1 MWSVACSRNL
11 SLYCAFHFEWVVFTL
26 TQFEPLA
33 SPSAQTNTSRR
44 RRRWAISCQ
53 LVARRVNPS
62 TVTLATRL
70 QEKEIL
76 PSSEGTRRQRRRS
89 VVNLCLSLTFW
100 MIPSVFSYHDC
111 ILIWNNKESQR
122 VACLSA
128 DIFHR
133 AVGPRRVGW
142 RPCHQS
148 QGAGG
153 KWLM

>member
-1 MWSVACSRNL
+1 MDSSVEQESVAILCISFRMSCLHLDPVRAAGLPFSTNK
-11 SLYCAFHFEWVVFTL
+11 HKQ
-26 TQFEPLA
+26 TQTALGDIM
-33 SPSAQTNTSRR
+33 
-44 RRRWAISCQ
+44 AISW
-53 LVARRVNPS
+53 VNPS

-89 VVNLCLSLTFW
+89 VLNLCLSLTFW

-122 VACLSA
+122 IACLSA

-133 AVGPRRVGW
+133 AVGPRRLGW